1 MREGKERAATLT
13 STRKL
18 QNDSRNRLGFLRFVV
33 IPFDDISSPDEFCK
47 TDPASEFNRG
57 PQRTQDSVNS
67 IPHPKSLVGWLPDR
81 WLAQRPIKKMTRLIN
96 AQG

>member
-1 MREGKERAATLT
+1 
-13 STRKL
+13 
-18 QNDSRNRLGFLRFVV
+18 VV

-81 WLAQRPIKKMTRLIN
+81 WLAQRPIKKKMTRLIN

>member
-1 MREGKERAATLT
+1 
-13 STRKL
+13 
-18 QNDSRNRLGFLRFVV
+18 VV

-81 WLAQRPIKKMTRLIN
+81 WLAQRPIKKNNQEEDDPIDQRSRLRTASQASDVGSIPIAQSIN
-96 AQG
+96 R